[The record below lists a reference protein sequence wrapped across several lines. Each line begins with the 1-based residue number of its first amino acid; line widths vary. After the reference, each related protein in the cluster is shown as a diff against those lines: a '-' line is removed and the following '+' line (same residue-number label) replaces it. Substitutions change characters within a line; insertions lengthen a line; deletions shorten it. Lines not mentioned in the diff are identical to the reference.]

1 MNQNQLQ
8 VIKWWHSGRNYDAGV
23 RLFSMLSK
31 NKVLIHT
38 LSKRSAKFGQ
48 AKLNYELTKAAGL
61 NFRKI
66 PALPKESQ
74 KQTRQTENNQQSR
87 KQTVTLKPSPD
98 LKEVKEEFKKQYPK
112 IIRRLK
118 YEYSNLYNERSILH
132 KKMGYIPENNSRQNM
147 DERAKLLKEITDIS
161 RRMELIYHYIET
173 YEKDGSI
180 PEEKDIWPVEKEKV
194 LPEDPAGLKK
204 LKKNLQSSISKD
216 NNRLN
221 FQTTRK
227 QEKLYPMPPGPKRHK
242 IEQRIKKRE
251 AEIQLI
257 EQKLME
263 LENAD

>member
-1 MNQNQLQ
+1 MNKDQLQ
-8 VIKWWHSGRNYDAGV
+8 VIKWWHSGRNYDAGL
-23 RLFSMLSK
+23 RLFSTLSK

-48 AKLNYELTKAAGL
+48 AKLNYELTKAVGL
-61 NFRKI
+61 NFRKM

-74 KQTRQTENNQQSR
+74 TQTGQAENIQQSK
-87 KQTVTLKPSPD
+87 KQTVTLKPSLNSED
-98 LKEVKEEFKKQYPK
+98 VKKEFKKQYPK

-132 KKMGYIPENNSRQNM
+132 KKMGYVPENNSKENM
-147 DERAKLLKEITDIS
+147 DARAKLLEEMRDLSLTMERIHYFIEI
-161 RRMELIYHYIET
+161 
-173 YEKDGSI
+173 YEKDGTV
-180 PEEKDIWPVEKEKV
+180 PQEDEVWPTQKDIS
-194 LPEDPAGLKK
+194 LPEDPVQLKK

-221 FQTTRK
+221 YQSTRR
-227 QEKLYPMPPGPKRHK
+227 QEKLLPMPRGPKRHK
-242 IEQRIKKRE
+242 IELRIKKRE